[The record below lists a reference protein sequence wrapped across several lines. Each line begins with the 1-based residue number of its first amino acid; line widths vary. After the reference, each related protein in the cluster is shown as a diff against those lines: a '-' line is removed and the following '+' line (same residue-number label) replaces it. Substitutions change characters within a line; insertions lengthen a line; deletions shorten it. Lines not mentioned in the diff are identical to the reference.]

1 MKRVNFTM
9 LNIRIYNSPH
19 SISHDIKHKM
29 LLTTPEDFSYLLLY
43 KKQEPGLQE
52 QTPANS
58 RHRHR
63 VQNLKER
70 SEMASEAST
79 KIPLKTLSSG
89 LNMPVIAFGTFEFSF
104 DQENAKAA
112 IIEAI
117 KIGYRHFDTACQY
130 GSEAALG
137 EAIAEAEQLGLIGS
151 RADVFVTT
159 KLWCTDNHPD
169 RVLPA
174 IKTSLRNLK
183 MDYLDLY
190 LIHWPISMKPGP
202 ISFPLKREEVMPLDL
217 KGVWEAME
225 ECQKLGLT
233 KSIGVSNFTTKKLEE
248 LLQFANI
255 PPAVNQVE
263 LNPAWQQQ
271 KLREYCAKKGITV
284 TAYSPLGGQLNFI
297 TPNTVLTSEV
307 LKEIAD
313 AKGKSVAQI
322 SLRWILEQGEGI
334 VVKSFK
340 KERLVQ
346 NLEIFD
352 WELAEEEHAKIS
364 SIPQKKALSTEPI
377 LAPEGSLTSVD
388 FADIDIVET

>member
-1 MKRVNFTM
+1 MC
-9 LNIRIYNSPH
+9 IRPICILVFISTIYIYIIFPTK
-19 SISHDIKHKM
+19 SITKIP
-29 LLTTPEDFSYLLLY
+29 LATPENFLDTSVLASV
-43 KKQEPGLQE
+43 KKAGADTSKLKSQD
-52 QTPANS
+52 
-58 RHRHR
+58 RHK
-63 VQNLKER
+63 VQIER
-70 SEMASEAST
+70 EMASQAST
-79 KIPLKTLSSG
+79 KVPLKTLSSG
-89 LNMPVIAFGTFEFSF
+89 HDMPIVAFGTFELSL

-130 GSEAALG
+130 GSEATLG
-137 EAIAEAEQLGLIGS
+137 EAIAEAVQLGLIGS

-271 KLREYCAKKGITV
+271 KLREYCAKKGIII

-297 TPNTVLTSEV
+297 PNTVLTSDV

-313 AKGKSVAQI
+313 AKEKSVAQI
-322 SLRWILEQGEGI
+322 SLRWILEQGEGV

-346 NLEIFD
+346 NLEIFN
-352 WELAEEEHAKIS
+352 WELAEEERAKIS

-377 LAPEGSLTSVD
+377 LAPGSLTSVD

>member
-1 MKRVNFTM
+1 
-9 LNIRIYNSPH
+9 
-19 SISHDIKHKM
+19 
-29 LLTTPEDFSYLLLY
+29 
-43 KKQEPGLQE
+43 
-52 QTPANS
+52 
-58 RHRHR
+58 
-63 VQNLKER
+63 
-70 SEMASEAST
+70 MALEAST

-89 LNMPVIAFGTFEFSF
+89 HDMPIVALGTFELSF

-130 GSEAALG
+130 GSEATLG
-137 EAIAEAEQLGLIGS
+137 EAIAEAVQLGLIGS

-159 KLWCTDNHPD
+159 KQWCTDNHPD

-284 TAYSPLGGQLNFI
+284 NAYSPLGGQLNFI
-297 TPNTVLTSEV
+297 TPNTVLTSDV
-307 LKEIAD
+307 LAEIAD

-322 SLRWILEQGEGI
+322 SLRWILEQGAGI

-340 KERLVQ
+340 KERLIQ

-352 WELAEEEHAKIS
+352 WELTEEECAKIS
-364 SIPQKKALSTEPI
+364 SIPQKKVVSTELM
-377 LAPEGSLTSVD
+377 LAPEGSLTLVD
-388 FADIDIVET
+388 FADIDIVEK